1 MTARVAAHSVN
12 TLINTAHLEVFKITY
27 VILRASVSVELPN
40 ILRMRLRVLIATIR
54 FTPKGWTMQ
63 EVAPRQT
70 WSNRFDVLDR
80 DSQLKQEL
88 DSLQSENTQLKKLV
102 VRLSETIIR
111 NVTTKPWPSRKS
123 PSVQS

>member
-1 MTARVAAHSVN
+1 
-12 TLINTAHLEVFKITY
+12 
-27 VILRASVSVELPN
+27 
-40 ILRMRLRVLIATIR
+40 
-54 FTPKGWTMQ
+54 MQ

-70 WSNRFDVLDR
+70 WSNRFDELDR
-80 DSQLKQEL
+80 DSQLKREL

-123 PSVQS
+123 PSVQP